1 MQDAPLASKL
11 DRARALISAR
21 QAFFACPICGEPIRA
36 DREASVRCAQGHCFD
51 VARKGY
57 VNFAR
62 AGKLPHYGRALFEA
76 RSAVFQAGYYAPV
89 TGALQAILGAEA
101 ERLGRPLQIVD
112 AGCGEGYYSAS
123 LASGGH
129 SVFGIDL
136 SRDAVALATLH
147 AQAVCWCVADLARL
161 PFADRSLD
169 AVLNVLTPANYGEF
183 RRVLRPGGLCVKVVP
198 AGGYL
203 KEIRAAVQ
211 QPPYDNNEV
220 VAYFHAHLDDVTN
233 TPLRYVRTLDE
244 TSRDLFFHMTP
255 LTAGQEADPAALR
268 EICQITIDMNIL
280 TGRFSDRQQEEGI

>member
-1 MQDAPLASKL
+1 MQDAPLATKL

-89 TGALQAILGAEA
+89 AGALQAILGAEA

-233 TPLRYVRTLDE
+233 TPLRYARTLDE